1 MGKSLQKALLV
12 SLLAFAAGVQGVM
25 AQGMGVDKETMC
37 MKQCANTALYFLESS
52 GKARQNMGKGATAAM
67 EDMLKFGEDCVAA
80 CVSGVLKFAEMASG
94 GAANSF
100 VSAPAAPAAPQPEPA
115 ASPVPRRRSTTHTRK
130 FPNISD

>member
-12 SLLAFAAGVQGVM
+12 SLLAFAGGVQGVM
-25 AQGMGVDKETMC
+25 AQGTEVDKETMC

-52 GKARQNMGKGATAAM
+52 GKAQQNMGKGATAAM

-94 GAANSF
+94 GAMGAY
-100 VSAPAAPAAPQPEPA
+100 VSAPAAKTSPLGSAPPPPPPQTSQQRGPSKKP
-115 ASPVPRRRSTTHTRK
+115 
-130 FPNISD
+130 IL

>member
-12 SLLAFAAGVQGVM
+12 SLLAFAGGVQGVM
-25 AQGMGVDKETMC
+25 AQGTEVDKETMC

-52 GKARQNMGKGATAAM
+52 GKAQQNMGKGATAAM

-94 GAANSF
+94 GAMGAY
-100 VSAPAAPAAPQPEPA
+100 VSAPAALPLEPPAV
-115 ASPVPRRRSTTHTRK
+115 PVPRPSVGTSQRRTQRLAK
-130 FPNISD
+130 